1 MNLEKIIKFIF
12 ILSSCGL
19 ISVGNFY
26 DDRLIF
32 FGINI
37 SFVISGL
44 YVFSLMSLLIK
55 VRDIKFSISK
65 FILYT
70 FFLLVIVLSPILWLI
85 FEVNQYGV
93 IKYLTFLF
101 ITVPISVVILEL
113 FTERDMNFMI
123 WVLFSVS
130 FLLMFLGYQNFE
142 SAKDLQGQRMA
153 VLGGGPIVFGRWLMF
168 GSLILLFHPNVK
180 KIYKFLIVPLFIFM
194 AFAAGSRGPMYS
206 FVLIISFYLFFTFR
220 HNFSKIFSLSILVCL
235 IFSSLFLFDK
245 LGIKT
250 VDIHN
255 TYIELGNPAKRMSD
269 PTLGGYARIDRI
281 DRSINLVMTY
291 PLGVGIG
298 NWAKE
303 TNRFSDLHHR
313 DKEYAHNIVLELAN
327 ESGIIVAIVFLIL
340 IFSVLSS
347 AFNNFQLVSSSSY
360 LTLFFILFMYM
371 LINTFISG
379 DLMDSRFLF
388 IFLSFFL
395 SYSINYRNILESS

>member
-37 SFVISGL
+37 SLVISGL
-44 YVFSLMSLLIK
+44 YIFSLISLLIK

-142 SAKDLQGQRMA
+142 GAKDL
-153 VLGGGPIVFGRWLMF
+153 
-168 GSLILLFHPNVK
+168 
-180 KIYKFLIVPLFIFM
+180 
-194 AFAAGSRGPMYS
+194 
-206 FVLIISFYLFFTFR
+206 
-220 HNFSKIFSLSILVCL
+220 
-235 IFSSLFLFDK
+235 
-245 LGIKT
+245 
-250 VDIHN
+250 
-255 TYIELGNPAKRMSD
+255 
-269 PTLGGYARIDRI
+269 
-281 DRSINLVMTY
+281 
-291 PLGVGIG
+291 
-298 NWAKE
+298 
-303 TNRFSDLHHR
+303 
-313 DKEYAHNIVLELAN
+313 
-327 ESGIIVAIVFLIL
+327 
-340 IFSVLSS
+340 
-347 AFNNFQLVSSSSY
+347 
-360 LTLFFILFMYM
+360 
-371 LINTFISG
+371 
-379 DLMDSRFLF
+379 
-388 IFLSFFL
+388 
-395 SYSINYRNILESS
+395 